1 MCMEALFRSRPE
13 TCLMEALMLMVE
25 LRVDVQQALSVA
37 MRDDGGTLTLM
48 P

>member
-1 MCMEALFRSRPE
+1 
-13 TCLMEALMLMVE
+13 MLMVE

>member
-1 MCMEALFRSRPE
+1 
-13 TCLMEALMLMVE
+13 MEALMLMVE

-37 MRDDGGTLTLM
+37 MRDDGGTLTLT

>member
-1 MCMEALFRSRPE
+1 M
-13 TCLMEALMLMVE
+13 CLMEALTLMVE

-37 MRDDGGTLTLM
+37 MHDNGGTLTLT

>member
-13 TCLMEALMLMVE
+13 TRLMEALMLMVE
-25 LRVDVQQALSVA
+25 LRVDVHQALSVA
-37 MRDDGGTLTLM
+37 MRDDGGTLTQT